1 MSTSQRERERE
12 KQLVTEIAINGAK
25 LSSVLNWEC
34 GQFFEPNKR

>member
-12 KQLVTEIAINGAK
+12 ATCDCEIAINCAK
-25 LSSVLNWEC
+25 LSSVLNWEF